1 MKKSLYVSIY
11 SSAPRVIGIAR
22 VIFFDKNGKKKVAFG
37 RVGQR
42 TDTGRIS
49 KPKHIYDDWTVAQ
62 DELDQYADK
71 KGMCWVKANRSMP
84 EIVFDDYVN
93 DLRGCLFNGQLK
105 QINTSWRTRWK
116 IITK

>member
-37 RVGQR
+37 KVGQR

-49 KPKHIYDDWTVAQ
+49 KPKHVYDDWTVAQ

-93 DLRGCLFNGQLK
+93 GGRGCLFNGQLK
-105 QINTSWRTRWK
+105 QVNTPWRTRWK